1 MGTDVQPP
9 SGESTSNP
17 QADRFGRG
25 PDAGLYLIGV
35 IAVLAFISMIA
46 VLFWV
51 ASRENSAQIAAL
63 PTATPLLGTEG
74 AVVLLPIV
82 SGKSTG
88 EAQDELN
95 PQGENSPESTPLP
108 AADLTATSEA
118 ISAQAPPPTS
128 GNAPLQ
134 SPESTSA
141 GQDNRT
147 PSGSGSGRTATPPP
161 TTSTTRTQTV
171 TATTTNQTPTPTM
184 TGEVTTLF
192 IRNDQGCVD
201 PRTYDLY
208 IFGEI
213 VNNGSAS
220 VDILNWD
227 VKIFDGNQEIQ
238 TDDVFLDIP
247 NNYAVFANSSTPF
260 ALLTSLDRLNFTSYD
275 ISLDYAAGP
284 HSPRSDLSIVEF
296 TSTSD
301 AGFTEVTG
309 KWSHTDV
316 ENPPDIVW
324 IIATA
329 RDAQGRLTN
338 LQYQHY
344 TNASIIDPRL
354 PSGQHSF
361 RQLYLEDNPCGGGTI
376 AVSILGE

>member
-1 MGTDVQPP
+1 VS
-9 SGESTSNP
+9 SG
-17 QADRFGRG
+17 
-25 PDAGLYLIGV
+25 
-35 IAVLAFISMIA
+35 
-46 VLFWV
+46 
-51 ASRENSAQIAAL
+51 
-63 PTATPLLGTEG
+63 
-74 AVVLLPIV
+74 
-82 SGKSTG
+82 
-88 EAQDELN
+88 
-95 PQGENSPESTPLP
+95 
-108 AADLTATSEA
+108 
-118 ISAQAPPPTS
+118 QAPLQTS
-128 GNAPLQ
+128 GIAPLQ
-134 SPESTSA
+134 STQSTSA
-141 GQDNRT
+141 GEANHT
-147 PSGSGSGRTATPPP
+147 PSGSGAGRTASPTP
-161 TTSTTRTQTV
+161 TTDPTQTPTV
-171 TATTTNQTPTPTM
+171 TATTNQTPTPTS

-238 TDDVFLDIP
+238 TDDIFLDIP
-247 NNYAVFANSSTPF
+247 NNYAVFANSSIPF
-260 ALLTSLDRLNFTSYD
+260 ALLTTLDRPTFTSYD

-284 HSPRSDLSIVEF
+284 HFPRSDLSIVEY
-296 TSTSD
+296 TATRD
-301 AGFTEVTG
+301 AGYTEVTG

-361 RQLYLEDNPCGGGTI
+361 RQLYLEDNPCGGGAIT
-376 AVSILGE
+376 VSILGE

>member
-1 MGTDVQPP
+1 MGTDDQPP
-9 SGESTSNP
+9 SGQSTTNP
-17 QADRFGRG
+17 QAERFTRG
-25 PDAGLYLIGV
+25 PDAGLYFIGV

-51 ASRENSAQIAAL
+51 ASRENSTPVAAL
-63 PTATPLLGTEG
+63 PTSSSQPGTGEG
-74 AVVLLPIV
+74 VVLLPIV
-82 SGKSTG
+82 SGKSTA
-88 EAQDELN
+88 ESQAEL
-95 PQGENSPESTPLP
+95 
-108 AADLTATSEA
+108 AAPTE
-118 ISAQAPPPTS
+118 IPPTALPPTMS
-128 GNAPLQ
+128 PASTEATGGQVAQSTTLAAPFQ
-134 SPESTSA
+134 SPIPTSA
-141 GQDNRT
+141 SQSNRT
-147 PSGSGSGRTATPPP
+147 PSGAARTATPSP
-161 TTSTTRTQTV
+161 TGGTSQARTV
-171 TATTTNQTPTPTM
+171 TATPTNQTSGPTT
-184 TGEVTTLF
+184 TAEVGTLF

-201 PRTYDLY
+201 PRTNDLY

-213 VNNGSAS
+213 VNNGSVP

-227 VKIFDGNQEIQ
+227 VKIFDGSREIQ
-238 TDDVFLDIP
+238 TDDIFLDIP
-247 NNYAVFANSSTPF
+247 NNYAVFANSSIPF
-260 ALLTSLDRLNFTSYD
+260 ALLTTLDRPNFTDYD

-284 HSPRSDLSIVEF
+284 HTPRTDLSIVEF
-296 TSTSD
+296 TSTQD

>member
-9 SGESTSNP
+9 SGESTTNP
-17 QADRFGRG
+17 QAERFGRG

-51 ASRENSAQIAAL
+51 ASRENSAQVAAL
-63 PTATPLLGTEG
+63 PTATLLPGTEG

-82 SGKSTG
+82 SGKSTS
-88 EAQDELN
+88 EAQDELY

-108 AADLTATSEA
+108 AAELTATSQA
-118 ISAQAPPPTS
+118 SSGQAPPPAS
-128 GNAPLQ
+128 GNASLQ

-141 GQDNRT
+141 SQDNRT
-147 PSGSGSGRTATPPP
+147 PSGSGSGGIATPSP

-247 NNYAVFANSSTPF
+247 NNYAVFANSSIPF
-260 ALLTSLDRLNFTSYD
+260 ALLTSLDRPNFTGYD

-301 AGFTEVTG
+301 AGFTEITG

>member
-1 MGTDVQPP
+1 MGTDDQLP
-9 SGESTSNP
+9 SGQSTTNP

-25 PDAGLYLIGV
+25 PDAGLYLIG
-35 IAVLAFISMIA
+35 IAAILAFISMIA

-51 ASRENSAQIAAL
+51 ESRENNVPVAML
-63 PTATPLLGTEG
+63 PSATPLEGTEEN
-74 AVVLLPIV
+74 VVLLPIV

-88 EAQDELN
+88 EALADLTPGAEN
-95 PQGENSPESTPLP
+95 PAETTPLP
-108 AADLTATSEA
+108 AAEHTATGEAGNAQA
-118 ISAQAPPPTS
+118 ISSAP
-128 GNAPLQ
+128 GNTPLHTANG
-134 SPESTSA
+134 TSA
-141 GQDNRT
+141 GQIAA
-147 PSGSGSGRTATPPP
+147 PS
-161 TTSTTRTQTV
+161 STTNT
-171 TATTTNQTPTPTM
+171 TPTPTA
-184 TGEVTTLF
+184 TATIATETPTTTPTRELTTLS

-201 PRTYDLY
+201 PLTNDLY

-213 VNNGSAS
+213 FNNSSES

-227 VKIFDGNQEIQ
+227 LRIYDGVQEVQ
-238 TDDVFLDIP
+238 TDELFLDIP
-247 NNYAVFANSSTPF
+247 NNYGVFANSSIPF
-260 ALLTSLDRLNFTSYD
+260 ALLTTLDRSTFTEYD

-284 HSPRSDLSIVEF
+284 HSPRSDLSIVEY
-296 TSTSD
+296 TATRYT
-301 AGFTEVTG
+301 GYTEISG
-309 KWSHTDV
+309 RWRHTDV

-329 RDAQGRLTN
+329 RDTQGRLTN

-354 PSGQHSF
+354 PAGHHNF

>member
-9 SGESTSNP
+9 SGQSTTNP
-17 QADRFGRG
+17 QADRFTRG
-25 PDAGLYLIGV
+25 PDAGLYFIGV

-51 ASRENSAQIAAL
+51 ASRENSAPVAAL
-63 PTATPLLGTEG
+63 PTSSPLPGEQEG
-74 AVVLLPIV
+74 VVLLPIV
-82 SGKSTG
+82 SGQSTT
-88 EAQDELN
+88 E
-95 PQGENSPESTPLP
+95 PQTEIPLVP
-108 AADLTATSEA
+108 T
-118 ISAQAPPPTS
+118 QAPPTMAPAPTGVLDGQGSQSATASAPIQS
-128 GNAPLQ
+128 GDPA
-134 SPESTSA
+134 STS
-141 GQDNRT
+141 QSNRT
-147 PSGSGSGRTATPPP
+147 PSGSGVTRTATPSP
-161 TTSTTRTQTV
+161 TLGTAQTI
-171 TATTTNQTPTPTM
+171 TATPTNQTPSPIT
-184 TGEVTTLF
+184 TGEIGTLF

-201 PRTYDLY
+201 TRNNELY

-213 VNNGSAS
+213 VNNGAVP

-227 VKIFDGNQEIQ
+227 VKIYDGAREIQ

-247 NNYAVFANSSTPF
+247 NNYAVFANGSIPF
-260 ALLTSLDRLNFTSYD
+260 ALLTTLDRPTFTDYD

-284 HSPRSDLSIVEF
+284 HTPRSDLSIVEF
-296 TSTSD
+296 TSTRD

-309 KWSHTDV
+309 KWAHTDL
-316 ENPPDIVW
+316 ENPPDIIW
-324 IIATA
+324 IIATV
-329 RDAQGRLTN
+329 RDAQGKLTN

>member
-1 MGTDVQPP
+1 MSTDVQPP
-9 SGESTSNP
+9 SGQPTTNP

-51 ASRENSAQIAAL
+51 ASRENSVPVAAL
-63 PTATPLLGTEG
+63 SSSTPLAGTEEG
-74 AVVLLPIV
+74 VVLLPIV
-82 SGKSTG
+82 SGKTTE
-88 EAQDELN
+88 EAQAGQT
-95 PQGENSPESTPLP
+95 QGVGSPAETTPLP
-108 AADLTATSEA
+108 AVELTATGTAAGGQVSPPSSN
-118 ISAQAPPPTS
+118 ISTPQSTLGGG
-128 GNAPLQ
+128 GNL
-134 SPESTSA
+134 
-141 GQDNRT
+141 T
-147 PSGSGSGRTATPPP
+147 PSGAGAGQNATPTP
-161 TTSTTRTQTV
+161 TTNTTRTQTA
-171 TATTTNQTPTPTM
+171 TATTTNQTPTITP
-184 TGEVTTLF
+184 TGELTTLF
-192 IRNDQGCVD
+192 IRNDLGCVD
-201 PRTYDLY
+201 PRNYRLY

-213 VNNGSAS
+213 VNSSSVS

-227 VKIFDGNQEIQ
+227 ITIYDGNREIQ
-238 TDDVFLDIP
+238 TDDIFLDIP
-247 NNYAVFANSSTPF
+247 NNYAVFANSSIPF
-260 ALLTSLDRLNFTSYD
+260 ALLTTLDGPTFTDYD

-284 HSPRSDLSIVEF
+284 HSPRSDLSIVEY
-296 TSTSD
+296 TATRD

-316 ENPPDIVW
+316 ENPPAIVW
-324 IIATA
+324 IIATV

-354 PSGQHSF
+354 PAGQHNF